1 MSRTFGVLV
10 ELHAT
15 YDDIKY
21 DEITSKE
28 WWASAVEHAQLSDPA
43 KFDGV
48 TIVGVTGR
56 VFQSA
61 VDDTDKT

>member
-1 MSRTFGVLV
+1 MARTFGILV

-28 WWASAVEHAQLSDPA
+28 WWQEAVEHAQMSDPS

-48 TIVGVTGR
+48 TVVGVTGR

-61 VDDTDKT
+61 VGDDD